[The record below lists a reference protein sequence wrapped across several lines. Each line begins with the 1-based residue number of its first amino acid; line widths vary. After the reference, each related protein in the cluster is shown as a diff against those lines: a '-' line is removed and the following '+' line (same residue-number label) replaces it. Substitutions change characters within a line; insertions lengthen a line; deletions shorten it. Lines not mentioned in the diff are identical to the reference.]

1 MVAGDAGSPPPPS
14 QPPPSLP
21 YARDFQ
27 LLLDHPV
34 TETAVG
40 MLVLLTCAVV
50 ALETLPLDDL
60 SVRLLSGVERIAN
73 VVFFVEYLLR
83 FYSLNCRPRVLLR
96 KLMIIDFVA
105 CLPLFFAPTEGWAL
119 LVSQLL
125 RVARVLRLQRAIE
138 REDFTKLFT
147 RNKNRRG
154 ARAPAVVVSESQL
167 KAAQI
172 ILTVFTLLYATSSL
186 LYAAENQVNPE
197 FSNFFESFYFS
208 VVAVNA
214 PAGCIDSAHFVDAYP
229 GDAIVCVALSASVRC
244 GGIMCRLT
252 TVGLGDITPVTPLGR
267 AITCFSVLSGAFLVP
282 LQLGSLARATMSE
295 MSTRPTPM
303 PPPTATPPNSLLA
316 QLGDYGMVDL
326 DAADAAAAPPPPA
339 AALANAPPEVVP
351 RPLAAAAAAV
361 VAAPVAAAVAAAT
374 AAGPASRAWNAAFM
388 DAPCYT
394 CGLRVHQLD
403 ARYCRLCGTV
413 LRSPPQV

>member
-1 MVAGDAGSPPPPS
+1 
-14 QPPPSLP
+14 
-21 YARDFQ
+21 
-27 LLLDHPV
+27 
-34 TETAVG
+34 

-119 LVSQLL
+119 QVSQLL

-147 RNKNRRG
+147 RNKSRRT
-154 ARAPAVVVSESQL
+154 RAPAVVVSESQL

-172 ILTVFTLLYATSSL
+172 MLTVFTLLYATSSL
-186 LYAAENQVNPE
+186 LYAAESQVNPN

-208 VVAVNA
+208 VVAVR
-214 PAGCIDSAHFVDAYP
+214 CVRFVE
-229 GDAIVCVALSASVRC
+229 G
-244 GGIMCRLT
+244 GGIGPSLT
-252 TVGLGDITPVTPLGR
+252 TVGLGDITPITPLGR
-267 AITCFSVLSGAFLVP
+267 AIACGSVLSGAFLVP

-295 MSTRPTPM
+295 MSRPNPTA
-303 PPPTATPPNSLLA
+303 PPPAVPPNSLLA

-326 DAADAAAAPPPPA
+326 DAADSAAAPPPPA
-339 AALANAPPEVVP
+339 AALAAAPPGVVP
-351 RPLAAAAAAV
+351 RPLATAAAAV
-361 VAAPVAAAVAAAT
+361 VAVPAAAAVAAAT

-388 DAPCYT
+388 DAPCNS

-413 LRSPPQV
+413 LQSPPRV

>member
-1 MVAGDAGSPPPPS
+1 MWTMTPAVAFVPGARALLRPTWLGSLSVSQRSSHPLWRLPRFSPQRRGRPAVDGGGRHPRLWSLGCRPRRAPVPLFAMVAGDAGSSPPPS

-34 TETAVG
+34 TETALG

-50 ALETLPLDDL
+50 ALETLPLDQL

-119 LVSQLL
+119 QVSQLL

-147 RNKNRRG
+147 RNKSRRS
-154 ARAPAVVVSESQL
+154 RAPAVVVSESQL

-172 ILTVFTLLYATSSL
+172 MLTVFTLLYATSSL
-186 LYAAENQVNPE
+186 LYAAENQVNPA

-208 VVAVNA
+208 VVAYV
-214 PAGCIDSAHFVDAYP
+214 
-229 GDAIVCVALSASVRC
+229 
-244 GGIMCRLT
+244 
-252 TVGLGDITPVTPLGR
+252 
-267 AITCFSVLSGAFLVP
+267 
-282 LQLGSLARATMSE
+282 ARACVFWVVGC
-295 MSTRPTPM
+295 
-303 PPPTATPPNSLLA
+303 AA
-316 QLGDYGMVDL
+316 QQGGGT
-326 DAADAAAAPPPPA
+326 
-339 AALANAPPEVVP
+339 E
-351 RPLAAAAAAV
+351 
-361 VAAPVAAAVAAAT
+361 
-374 AAGPASRAWNAAFM
+374 GSRAVRECA
-388 DAPCYT
+388 
-394 CGLRVHQLD
+394 LD
-403 ARYCRLCGTV
+403 
-413 LRSPPQV
+413 

>member
-1 MVAGDAGSPPPPS
+1 MTFAVAFVPTDRALLRPTRLISLHVSLRSSRPLRRLSPLLPRRRARPAGHGSGGHTRPWPPGFRSLRVPAPAFTMVAGDAGSPPPPS

-50 ALETLPLDDL
+50 ALETLPLDEL

-119 LVSQLL
+119 QASQLL

-154 ARAPAVVVSESQL
+154 SRAPAVVVSESQL

-208 VVAVNA
+208 VVAYVLVFA
-214 PAGCIDSAHFVDAYP
+214 FAWRWGVLLSKVVELRDRGGC
-229 GDAIVCVALSASVRC
+229 
-244 GGIMCRLT
+244 
-252 TVGLGDITPVTPLGR
+252 
-267 AITCFSVLSGAFLVP
+267 
-282 LQLGSLARATMSE
+282 LGSGWLGCNLDR
-295 MSTRPTPM
+295 ST
-303 PPPTATPPNSLLA
+303 LW
-316 QLGDYGMVDL
+316 
-326 DAADAAAAPPPPA
+326 
-339 AALANAPPEVVP
+339 
-351 RPLAAAAAAV
+351 
-361 VAAPVAAAVAAAT
+361 AAT
-374 AAGPASRAWNAAFM
+374 TAGRPPWASLGNA
-388 DAPCYT
+388 T
-394 CGLRVHQLD
+394 RV
-403 ARYCRLCGTV
+403 V
-413 LRSPPQV
+413 

>member
-1 MVAGDAGSPPPPS
+1 MVAGDAGSSPPPS

-119 LVSQLL
+119 QVSQLL

-147 RNKNRRG
+147 RNKSRRT
-154 ARAPAVVVSESQL
+154 RAPAVVVSESQL

-172 ILTVFTLLYATSSL
+172 MLTVFTLLYATSSL
-186 LYAAENQVNPE
+186 LYAAESQVNPN

-208 VVAVNA
+208 VVA
-214 PAGCIDSAHFVDAYP
+214 
-229 GDAIVCVALSASVRC
+229 
-244 GGIMCRLT
+244 LT
-252 TVGLGDITPVTPLGR
+252 TVGLGDITPITPLGR
-267 AITCFSVLSGAFLVP
+267 AIACGSVLSGAFLVP

-295 MSTRPTPM
+295 MSRPNPTA
-303 PPPTATPPNSLLA
+303 PPPAVPPNSLLA

-326 DAADAAAAPPPPA
+326 DAADSAAAPPPPA
-339 AALANAPPEVVP
+339 AALAAAPPGVVP
-351 RPLAAAAAAV
+351 RPLATAAAAV
-361 VAAPVAAAVAAAT
+361 VAVPAAAAVAAAT

-388 DAPCYT
+388 DAPCNS

-413 LRSPPQV
+413 LQSPPRV